1 MKLFAGIVII
11 LVAIL
16 VAPFLFLWSLNTI
29 FNLHIGYDIEHL
41 FAALVFL
48 TFINPNVKYS
58 K

>member
-11 LVAIL
+11 LIAVL
-16 VAPFLFLWSLNTI
+16 LAPFLFLWSLNVL
-29 FNLHIGYDIEHL
+29 FNLHIEYDIEHL
-41 FAALVFL
+41 FAALLFL

>member
-16 VAPFLFLWSLNTI
+16 LTPFLFLWSLNTL
-29 FNLHIGYDIEHL
+29 FNLNIEYDIEHL
-41 FAALVFL
+41 FAALLFL
-48 TFINPNVKYS
+48 ALINPNVKYS